1 METLETG
8 NSAQEHVEGESRHLD
23 AVLRRLDLAREAEE
37 LRQGEPWQT
46 NGHNAKTLAKYP
58 NLRVVL
64 LAFREGAR
72 MGEHRA
78 PGQLTL
84 HVLSGEVQLRL
95 PEQIVDVSAG
105 SLLTLE
111 GSLLH
116 DLEARRDSVVL
127 LTLSWPASASGA
139 FGASDASASRE

>member
-1 METLETG
+1 
-8 NSAQEHVEGESRHLD
+8 
-23 AVLRRLDLAREAEE
+23 
-37 LRQGEPWQT
+37 
-46 NGHNAKTLAKYP
+46 
-58 NLRVVL
+58 
-64 LAFREGAR
+64 

-84 HVLSGEVQLRL
+84 HILSGEVQLRL

-111 GSLLH
+111 GSQLH

-127 LTLSWPASASGA
+127 LTLSWPATASN
-139 FGASDASASRE
+139 S

>member
-8 NSAQEHVEGESRHLD
+8 YSVQDHVEGESRHLD
-23 AVLRRLDLAREAEE
+23 APLLRLDLAREAEE
-37 LRQGEPWQT
+37 LRRGEPWQT
-46 NGHNAKTLAKYP
+46 NGHHAKTLLKYP

-64 LAFREGAR
+64 IAFREGAR

-105 SLLTLE
+105 SLLTLD
-111 GSLLH
+111 GALPH

-127 LTLSWPASASGA
+127 LTLSWPGT
-139 FGASDASASRE
+139 G